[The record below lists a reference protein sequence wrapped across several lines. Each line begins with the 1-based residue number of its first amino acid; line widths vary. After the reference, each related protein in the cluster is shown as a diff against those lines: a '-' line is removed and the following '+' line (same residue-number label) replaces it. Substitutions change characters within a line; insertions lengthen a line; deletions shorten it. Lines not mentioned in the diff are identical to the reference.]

1 MGIYGHKFDAFGKD
15 IEHQK
20 PEINQGITIEIY
32 VDSDLYN
39 QLLEEK
45 FLIPLQENITART
58 TLNDGK
64 SIDIVIRDIKS
75 MTMGGDIGHHP
86 TSFKVVKPKSIVGK
100 GVDIITPQ
108 FVKDGEAPYKGG
120 KVPGHFK
127 NGDKSYVDP
136 KAANKI
142 KLSKNTYPD
151 EINLALKF
159 GDQFYKQLNLIYMK
173 PDNETNQYK
182 LLKEIISKCD
192 YITSCSVGDP
202 EKDKELSELI
212 EKKKKGNK

>member
-1 MGIYGHKFDAFGKD
+1 MKKHINIPIFIPMMGCPFACIYCSQVEISGH
-15 IEHQK
+15 IK
-20 PEINQGITIEIY
+20 PDFTK
-32 VDSDLYN
+32 VD
-39 QLLEEK
+39 
-45 FLIPLQENITART
+45 
-58 TLNDGK
+58 
-64 SIDIVIRDIKS
+64 
-75 MTMGGDIGHHP
+75 
-86 TSFKVVKPKSIVGK
+86 
-100 GVDIITPQ
+100 
-108 FVKDGEAPYKGG
+108 
-120 KVPGHFK
+120 
-127 NGDKSYVDP
+127 
-136 KAANKI
+136 
-142 KLSKNTYPD
+142 D